1 MSRQTLL
8 RSQLEEELKI
18 VFKKRISNLK
28 DELGRR
34 ERTPYSSSEVQ
45 KVELEKH
52 KYKLSVAILAQD
64 QILDLIKY
72 HVHV

>member
-18 VFKKRISNLK
+18 VFKKRISSLK

-52 KYKLSVAILAQD
+52 KSK
-64 QILDLIKY
+64 
-72 HVHV
+72 